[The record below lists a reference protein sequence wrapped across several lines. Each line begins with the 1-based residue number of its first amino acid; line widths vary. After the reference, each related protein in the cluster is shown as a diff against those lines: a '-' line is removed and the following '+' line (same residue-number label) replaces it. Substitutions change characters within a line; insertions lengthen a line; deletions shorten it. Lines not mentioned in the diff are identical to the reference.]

1 MNWKFAKSRNGSS
14 WNFRIV
20 ILIFASGT
28 MICESSR
35 SNLSL
40 WVGAPRDTDMI
51 LDIVVVEILFQALVV
66 GLRLPITGLGASQQQ
81 LCSSESEDRFRESVE
96 ARRLVQKA

>member
-1 MNWKFAKSRNGSS
+1 
-14 WNFRIV
+14 
-20 ILIFASGT
+20 
-28 MICESSR
+28 
-35 SNLSL
+35 
-40 WVGAPRDTDMI
+40 MI